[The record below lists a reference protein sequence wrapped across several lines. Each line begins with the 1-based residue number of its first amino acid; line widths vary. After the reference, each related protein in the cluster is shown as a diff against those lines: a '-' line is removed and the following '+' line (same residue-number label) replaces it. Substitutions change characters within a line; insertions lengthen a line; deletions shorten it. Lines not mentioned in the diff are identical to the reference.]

1 MNKKQAKKLILAS
14 ASPRRKE
21 LLENLGYVFQ
31 IIPADIDETINGTK
45 SPKEIVKELA
55 LQKAT
60 YVADSVN
67 YPAIIIGSDTIV
79 VVDNTIL
86 GKPENN
92 EDACNMLKLLSGR
105 SHQVISG
112 IAIID
117 NKSNKN
123 IVDSI
128 SSDVYFR
135 TISKEEITSYVKT
148 GEPMDKAGAYAIQGL
163 ASTFIEKINGCYN
176 NIVGLPIFKVTQAL
190 KEFDLDI
197 LEINAKD

>member
-1 MNKKQAKKLILAS
+1 MKEKQAKKLILAC

-45 SPKEIVKELA
+45 SPEEIVKELA

-92 EDACNMLKLLSGR
+92 EDACNMLKMLSGR

-117 NKSNKN
+117 NSNNKK

-135 TISKEEITSYVKT
+135 AISKEEITSYVKT
-148 GEPMDKAGAYAIQGL
+148 GEPLDKAGAYAIQGL
-163 ASTFIEKINGCYN
+163 SSTFIEKINGCYN

-197 LEINAKD
+197 LEINKKD